1 MAEGYTDSRYRPRL
15 AIPRNDLQT
24 MEWIKTQGDL
34 SASVRRL
41 IREAIARY
49 GMVDVDCLPVRPGV
63 HPGRPRKTVETV
75 SDEDGLTE
83 PEIDE
88 EVSGVGTAP

>member
-1 MAEGYTDSRYRPRL
+1 MKTVKKKGAWSFGGRIYGQQVPAPSRHSQKRSADDGMDKDS
-15 AIPRNDLQT
+15 
-24 MEWIKTQGDL
+24 GG
-34 SASVRRL
+34 S
-41 IREAIARY
+41 
-49 GMVDVDCLPVRPGV
+49 LPTGA
-63 HPGRPRKTVETV
+63 HPGRPRKIAETV